1 LNGDAWD
8 LVVKFFPL
16 VWAGIWRKRGRS
28 ILIFLQVIIAFTLF
42 GVLQGLNSGIRHAV
56 DATHA
61 NRLYVSSR
69 LRVGDPLP
77 ISVMQ
82 RLETA
87 PGVKLAAPMFQ
98 FAGQYQKPGQGMV
111 VIATDA
117 AAFMGMRPEFVVH
130 PKQVEALRNTRSG
143 VIVGAE
149 TVRRYGL
156 KIGQRITLK
165 SPVRKRDGSGDWSF
179 DVVGTYENSD
189 TPESGIALIVN
200 YPYVNESLP
209 EGQGKDQIAIA
220 TVLIDDPTR
229 ATAIGDGIDR
239 LFANSANETL
249 TQSEHELAEAQVSR
263 IGDLSLVVHRITA
276 ATFFVLLFATGAL
289 MMQSIRERTPEL
301 AVLKTFG
308 FSDLRVMTLILTET
322 VVLCLAG
329 AAVGMWLASRILL
342 LARDQIGI
350 GSVPNDVMI
359 FGVVSAA
366 LLALAAGAIPSWRGL
381 RLKVV
386 DALADR

>member
-1 LNGDAWD
+1 LNDDAWD

-16 VWAGIWRKRGRS
+16 VWAGIWRKRARS
-28 ILIFLQVIIAFTLF
+28 ILILLQVIIAFTLF
-42 GVLQGLNSGIRHAV
+42 GVLQGLNSGIQHAV

-69 LRVGDPLP
+69 QRVGDPLP

-82 RLETA
+82 RLQGA

-98 FAGQYQKPGQGMV
+98 FAGQYQKPGQAMV
-111 VIATDA
+111 VIATDPV
-117 AAFMGMRPEFVVH
+117 AFIGMRPEFVVD
-130 PKQVEALRNTRSG
+130 PKQVEALKNTRSG

-149 TVRRYGL
+149 TARRYGL
-156 KIGQRITLK
+156 KLGQRITVK
-165 SPVRKRDGSGDWSF
+165 SPVHKKDGSADWSF
-179 DVVGTYENSD
+179 DVVGTYENTD
-189 TPESGIALIVN
+189 TPDSAIALIVN
-200 YPYVNESLP
+200 YPYINESLP

-220 TVLIDDPTR
+220 IVLIDDPTR

-239 LFANSANETL
+239 LFANSSNETL
-249 TQSEHELAEAQVSR
+249 TQSEHELAQAQVSR
-263 IGDLSLVVHRITA
+263 IGDFSLVVRRITA
-276 ATFFVLLFATGAL
+276 AAFFVLLFATGAL

-322 VVLCLAG
+322 IVLCLTG
-329 AAVGMWLASRILL
+329 AAVGMWLASRILVF
-342 LARDQIGI
+342 AKNQVGI
-350 GSVPNDVMI
+350 GSVPNDVVI
-359 FGVVSAA
+359 FGVISAV
-366 LLALAAGAIPSWRGL
+366 LLALAGGAIPSWRGL